1 LPLQHGGSIRY
12 DGPLSCA
19 DLDAREPPEAREEYE
34 KAWSEG
40 RPMSFRIDRFATEDD
55 RVIVRISGRVG
66 AKNLDVLQS
75 VLEEGRIVAIDLK
88 DVLLI
93 DEDAVKLLIAAQ
105 ANGIELRNCT
115 AYIREWITR
124 ERSQTSGEETQTR
137 A

>member
-1 LPLQHGGSIRY
+1 
-12 DGPLSCA
+12 
-19 DLDAREPPEAREEYE
+19 
-34 KAWSEG
+34 
-40 RPMSFRIDRFATEDD
+40 MSFRIDRFTTEDD

-75 VLEEGRIVAIDLK
+75 VLEEGRIVAIDLT

-115 AYIREWITR
+115 AYIREWIAR
-124 ERSQTSGEETQTR
+124 EMSQTSGEETQT
-137 A
+137 

>member
-1 LPLQHGGSIRY
+1 
-12 DGPLSCA
+12 
-19 DLDAREPPEAREEYE
+19 
-34 KAWSEG
+34 
-40 RPMSFRIDRFATEDD
+40 MSFRIDRFATEDD

-75 VLEEGRIVAIDLK
+75 VLEEGRIAAIDLK

-115 AYIREWITR
+115 PYIREWIAR
-124 ERSQTSGEETQTR
+124 EMSQMSVDPSEQGPPTTEGIDDV
-137 A
+137 

>member
-1 LPLQHGGSIRY
+1 V
-12 DGPLSCA
+12 DV
-19 DLDAREPPEAREEYE
+19 RETAEAREEYGE
-34 KAWSEG
+34 AWSEG
-40 RPMSFRIDRFATEDD
+40 RSMSFRIDRFATEDD

-93 DEDAVKLLIAAQ
+93 DGDAVKLLVVAQ

-115 AYIREWITR
+115 AYIREWIAR
-124 ERSQTSGEETQTR
+124 EMSQISGKQ
-137 A
+137 

>member
-1 LPLQHGGSIRY
+1 
-12 DGPLSCA
+12 
-19 DLDAREPPEAREEYE
+19 
-34 KAWSEG
+34 
-40 RPMSFRIDRFATEDD
+40 MSFRIDRFTTEDD

-75 VLEEGRIVAIDLK
+75 VLEEGRIVAIDLT

-115 AYIREWITR
+115 AYIREWIAH
-124 ERSQTSGEETQTR
+124 EMSQTSGEETQT
-137 A
+137 

>member
-1 LPLQHGGSIRY
+1 
-12 DGPLSCA
+12 
-19 DLDAREPPEAREEYE
+19 
-34 KAWSEG
+34 
-40 RPMSFRIDRFATEDD
+40 MSFRIDRFTAEDD

-115 AYIREWITR
+115 AYIREWMAR
-124 ERSQTSGEETQTR
+124 EMSQMSGEETQT
-137 A
+137 